1 MSATGFECAG
11 ATGQRGA
18 AAEGVLEWAQ
28 PFALHHGGALEQARC
43 AWRLTGRAGAPVVL
57 AMGGISGHRRVSRE
71 DSGWWAQVV
80 GHGRALDTAQFR
92 VLGIDYLGGSGDSS
106 APVRG
111 GAPFPVVSSYD
122 QAEAIAKLVAE
133 LGLGPLHAIVGASY
147 GGMVALAVGERQPRV
162 AARLLVVSAAD
173 RAHPMAAAWRSVQ
186 REIVRFGVARGD
198 SAGGLRLA
206 RALAMC
212 TYRTPRE
219 FAARFAGAPRVDAG
233 RGRVPVEDY
242 LFARGDA
249 YAAQYLPEAFVA
261 LSESIDLHRV
271 DVAALAVPLTAIAVR
286 EDQLVPLTDMQAL
299 AARVPATRLHV
310 IDSIYG
316 HDAFLKEG
324 ELLRPI
330 FAECLEGTD
339 R

>member
-1 MSATGFECAG
+1 MPATSYECAG

-18 AAEGVLEWAQ
+18 ATEGVLEWPQ
-28 PFALHHGGALEQARC
+28 PFAMHHGGVLERARC
-43 AWRLTGRAGAPVVL
+43 AWRLVGRAGAPVVL
-57 AMGGISGHRRVSRE
+57 AMGGISGHRRVGAE
-71 DSGWWAQVV
+71 DSGWWASVV
-80 GHGRALDTAQFR
+80 GHGRALDTSHFR
-92 VLGIDYLGGSGDSS
+92 VLGFDYLGGSGDSS

-122 QAEAIAKLVAE
+122 QAEAIGRLVAE
-133 LGLGPLHAIVGASY
+133 LGLGRLHAIVGASY

-186 REIVRFGVARGD
+186 REIVRFGVERGD
-198 SAGGLRLA
+198 AAGGLRLA

-219 FAARFAGAPRVDAG
+219 FAVRFAGAPRVDAG

-242 LFARGDA
+242 LFARGES
-249 YAAQYLPEAFVA
+249 YAARYLPEAFVA

-271 DVAALAVPLTAIAVR
+271 DVTSLAVPLTAIAVR
-286 EDQLVPLTDMQAL
+286 EDQLVPLADMQAL
-299 AARVPATRLHV
+299 AARAPGSRLHV
-310 IDSIYG
+310 LDSIFG